1 MDTTD
6 RQIIQVLREDA
17 RKPVTVIA
25 TILGLSR
32 LTVQKRIRPMEE
44 QDVIRG
50 YTIRTGIGYEV
61 EKFRAQV
68 LLGLRNSL
76 GEQITGFLKGFSE
89 ITMVHSLAGRFD
101 AILMVEADSSEAI
114 DRVLVQIRQHPDVE
128 RTESCLLLSTKF
140 DRQVNVRFR

>member
-6 RQIIQVLREDA
+6 RQIIQDLREDA

-61 EKFRAQV
+61 EIF
-68 LLGLRNSL
+68 
-76 GEQITGFLKGFSE
+76 
-89 ITMVHSLAGRFD
+89 
-101 AILMVEADSSEAI
+101 
-114 DRVLVQIRQHPDVE
+114 
-128 RTESCLLLSTKF
+128 
-140 DRQVNVRFR
+140 VRKYF

>member
-1 MDTTD
+1 MDTID
-6 RQIIQVLREDA
+6 KKIIQILREDA

-32 LTVQKRIRPMEE
+32 LTVQKRIRSMEE

-68 LLGLRNSL
+68 LLGIRNSV
-76 GEQITGFLKGFSE
+76 GEQITGFLKGFPE
-89 ITMVHSLAGRFD
+89 ITRVHSLAGRFD
-101 AILMVEADSSEAI
+101 AIVLVEADSSEAI
-114 DRVLVQIRQHPDVE
+114 DKVLVQIRQHPDVE
-128 RTESCLLLSTKF
+128 KTESCLLLSTKV
-140 DRQVNVRFR
+140 DRQVKAQC